1 MQGDDPSSA
10 DINHPD
16 YVQQE
21 SRSNQLDFYRQQRRL
36 MFEKQK

>member
-1 MQGDDPSSA
+1 MQGDDPSSPEN
-10 DINHPD
+10 DQTD